1 MGFETI
7 VFEAAGAGA
16 MAALANGPPA
26 VTRQGSVDAYIVGV
40 HAQGVTGTRFQIT
53 CQQDKRWDAAGFSAP
68 VMGNGVV
75 AGIIQVYWLPK
86 KVPIGRGLTLAV
98 TQTGAGVGYCLVYVE
113 YPDIG
118 AKFAVRDAAKA
129 ANDLGQMTD
138 RLATAGGALTANTI
152 ALNSTTISTF
162 NQNVNYNIV
171 GAFVVTGGTGPEIA
185 FGFSDPETN
194 LMMFFFL
201 PITATLSVRDA
212 NPLYLPEGLLKS
224 PLTQGSVLG
233 VHFVAA
239 AADTPAVRILFAHD
253 S

>member
-1 MGFETI
+1 MGLETI

-16 MAALANGPPA
+16 MAALAGGPPA
-26 VTRQGSVDAYIVGV
+26 TIRQGNVDAYIVGV
-40 HAQGVTGTRFQIT
+40 HTQGVTATRFQVT
-53 CQQDKRWDAAGFSAP
+53 CQQDKRWDAAGYSLP

-75 AGIIQVYWLPK
+75 AGIIQPYWLPK
-86 KVPIGRGLTLAV
+86 KVPIGRGLTVAV
-98 TQTGAGVGYCLVYVE
+98 TQTGAGVGYCFVYVE

-118 AKFAVRDAAKA
+118 AKFNVRDPAKA
-129 ANDLGQMTD
+129 AQDVAQMTD

-152 ALNSTTISTF
+152 ALNSTSVTTF
-162 NQNVNYNIV
+162 NQNVNYVPI
-171 GAFVVTGGTGPEIA
+171 GALVVTGGTGPEIA

-194 LMMFFFL
+194 LIMFFFL

-224 PLTQGSVLG
+224 PLTQGSVLN
-233 VHFVAA
+233 VHFVDAA
-239 AADTPAVRILFAHD
+239 TDTPAVRILFAHD